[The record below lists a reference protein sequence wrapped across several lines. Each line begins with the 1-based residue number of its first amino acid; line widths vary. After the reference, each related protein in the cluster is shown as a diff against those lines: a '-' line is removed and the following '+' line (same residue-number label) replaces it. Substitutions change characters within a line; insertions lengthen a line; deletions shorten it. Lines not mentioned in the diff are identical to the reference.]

1 MTITTEHDGGF
12 VDIGLSADL
21 AAAALDMA
29 RKFHGGATLWVMSPQ
44 WEPHAH
50 HVAVEF
56 VHPVIMG
63 KRALPSVALV
73 DPDPVAQARVA
84 AQPGDLLIA
93 VASADQPAVLDAMR
107 RAPAWG
113 VLTLWI
119 GSGPRP
125 PAGAADHILWVDSD
139 DPMVP
144 ATGRFV
150 LMYHLLWEL
159 THVCFEHPGLLKPQ
173 AVECAD
179 EVCVTCSDEGRLAE
193 VVLPPADPLGQA
205 LVRTAGGEEWI
216 DVSVLGDVAA
226 NDLVLVHA
234 GVAITRIDDTAEGVD
249 R

>member
-1 MTITTEHDGGF
+1 MTATAVPGGSY
-12 VDIGLSADL
+12 VDAELSADL
-21 AAAALDMA
+21 AAAALDLA
-29 RKFHGGATLWVMSPQ
+29 RRFHDGATLWVVSPQ

-73 DPDPVAQARVA
+73 GPDPVAQARVA
-84 AQPGDLLIA
+84 SQPGDLLIA
-93 VASADQPAVLDAMR
+93 VASADEPAVLDGMR

-113 VLTLWI
+113 VMTVWI

-125 PAGAADHILWVDSD
+125 AAGAAHHILWIDSV

-144 ATGRFV
+144 ATGSFV
-150 LMYHLLWEL
+150 LIYHLLWEL
-159 THVCFEHPGLLKPQ
+159 THVCFEHPGLLKPATNQ
-173 AVECAD
+173 CAD
-179 EVCVTCSDEGRLAE
+179 DVCVTCSDEGRIGE
-193 VVLPPADPLGQA
+193 VLLEPADAGDPA
-205 LVRTAGGEEWI
+205 LIRTAGGEEWV
-216 DVSVLGDVAA
+216 DVTMLGDVHI

-234 GVAITRIDDTAEGVD
+234 GAAITRLDGEEH

>member
-1 MTITTEHDGGF
+1 MTATAQPSGAFIDSA
-12 VDIGLSADL
+12 LSADL
-21 AAAALDMA
+21 AAAALDLA
-29 RKFHGGATLWVMSPQ
+29 RRFHDGATLWVMSPQ

-56 VHPVIMG
+56 VHPVIVG

-73 DPDPVAQARVA
+73 EPDPVAQARVA
-84 AQPGDLLIA
+84 SQPGDLLVA
-93 VASADQPAVLDAMR
+93 VASADEPAVLDAMR

-113 VLTLWI
+113 VQTLWI

-125 PAGAADHILWVDSD
+125 TAGAAHHILWIDSD

-159 THVCFEHPGLLKPQ
+159 THVCFEHPGLLTPPT
-173 AVECAD
+173 ECTD
-179 EVCVTCSDEGRLAE
+179 EVCVTCSDEGRMGE
-193 VVLPPADPLGQA
+193 VILEPTDGTGQA
-205 LVRTAGGEEWI
+205 LVRTATGEEWI
-216 DVSVLGDVAA
+216 DVTILGDVAV

-234 GVAITRIDDTAEGVD
+234 GTALTLLDTEPEVTR
-249 R
+249 

>member
-1 MTITTEHDGGF
+1 MSVTAEAGTPF
-12 VDIGLSADL
+12 VNTDLSADL
-21 AAAALDMA
+21 AAAALDLA
-29 RKFHGGATLWVMSPQ
+29 RRFHDGATLWVISPQ

-73 DPDPVAQARVA
+73 EPDPVAQARVA
-84 AQPGDLLIA
+84 SNPGDLLIA
-93 VASADQPAVLDAMR
+93 VASADQPDVVDAMR

-125 PAGAADHILWVDSD
+125 PAGAANHILWIDSD

-159 THVCFEHPGLLKPQ
+159 THVCFEHPGLLKPT
-173 AVECAD
+173 D
-179 EVCVTCSDEGRLAE
+179 EETVCVTCGDEGRLGE
-193 VVLPPADPLGQA
+193 VVLEPADGQA
-205 LVRTAGGEEWI
+205 LVRTAKGEEWV
-216 DVSVLGDVAA
+216 DVTVLGDVAP

-234 GVAITRIDDTAEGVD
+234 GAAITRLDDTREEANQ
-249 R
+249 

>member
-1 MTITTEHDGGF
+1 MTAVAQPGESF
-12 VDIGLSADL
+12 VDTELSADL
-21 AAAALDMA
+21 AAAALDLA
-29 RKFHGGATLWVMSPQ
+29 RRFHDGATLWVISPQ

-73 DPDPVAQARVA
+73 EPDPVAQARVA
-84 AQPGDLLIA
+84 TQPGDLLLA
-93 VASADQPAVLDAMR
+93 VAAADEPAVVDAMR

-113 VLTLWI
+113 ALTLWI

-125 PAGAADHILWVDSD
+125 PAGAANHILWVDSE

-159 THVCFEHPGLLKPQ
+159 THVCFEHTGLLKPD
-173 AVECAD
+173 ECAD

-193 VVLPPADPLGQA
+193 VVLASADAPGRA
-205 LVRTAGGEEWI
+205 LVHTAKGEEWI
-216 DVSVLGDVAA
+216 DVTVLGDVEP

-234 GVAITRIDDTAEGVD
+234 GAAITRLEVS